1 MRGIKLFGSIAITR
15 LSGKQFESFIFRIR
29 ARTNE
34 IFIL

>member
-15 LSGKQFESFIFRIR
+15 LFGKEFESCIFRIR
-29 ARTNE
+29 ARTND